1 MVLARTNIRRVMKK
15 LLFTYLFLIMLSCS
29 EAGLVELQTEQ
40 EYIDVPVSLSVEE
53 CVTVGPATKS
63 DGASSV
69 NEEIIK
75 NLWILQYEGKTDE
88 AKLVGNQ
95 IYLDYSEDQED
106 LQNVTV
112 SLVATPEGT
121 PTTVVFIGNTFD
133 RNFSGI
139 NTLGEIKSRIRSVTQ
154 KNPAL
159 IVDEEGNEHVIFSA
173 FSEITTGLQPGS
185 RIEAELKRNLAK
197 VEFEV
202 KNSLPENII
211 ISSVQLCSVPNVS
224 YYLVDPQADSFP
236 SEKVA
241 TFIDMEKVEWTS
253 GKTSDSFLYYLPVNL
268 RGRIENASEQ
278 SKNRHAPFNATYLK
292 VVGTYSKGN
301 KNYPVC
307 YKFYLGKNM
316 YDDFNLE
323 PNHHYTYTFD
333 IASVDYSEDDSRVEQ
348 WEMVDFSDASYESS
362 NCYVLNPGTQPRLF
376 RIPIQQIKT
385 FWGSERKAIYEDD
398 PYYALRGNAEWKA
411 WVIASDFKLTD
422 KFEITDGEGTS
433 DGQPYFDV
441 TVAPSTPGNVI
452 AGNVIVA
459 VGPKEGN
466 DNNDKISW
474 SWHLWITDYNP
485 YACMDFGNGL
495 DGTYIYPVENGD
507 VHRYEGLYWT
517 YNKDHYIMDRNIGAY
532 SADYPEDGKTGI
544 LYYQFGRK
552 DPFFYFKATTSQ
564 YVVGKIEL
572 VENGVANTET
582 HNAQIYSIHKPLNF
596 VKGFVEAGVKEHN
609 NGPWISGNKYNPD
622 KYDSSLAWHDPQTV
636 RGGVREGEKSIFDPC
651 PPGFKVPESSI
662 WSDFRPN
669 DRDDRT
675 TNAFIGQP
683 ASMKQGFRSTLDAKG
698 LQYWPYQSDAD
709 IPQKVI
715 FYPVTGLILSTYK
728 AVQQVFGLNP
738 ISVYAWASYVN
749 SSNLANGTGLS
760 SQARTDGKEYS
771 LYVNLSTSQS
781 RGLPVRCIT
790 DK

>member
-1 MVLARTNIRRVMKK
+1 MVLARTDIRRLMKK
-15 LLFTYLFLIMLSCS
+15 LLFPYLFLILLSCS
-29 EAGLVELQTEQ
+29 KAGVVEPQIEQ
-40 EYIDVPVSLSVEE
+40 EYVDVTISLSVEDD
-53 CVTVGPATKS
+53 VIVGLGTKS
-63 DGASSV
+63 DDETSV
-69 NEEIIK
+69 NEKTIK
-75 NLWILQYEGKTDE
+75 NLLILQYEGNTDE
-88 AKLVGNQ
+88 AKVVGTQ
-95 IYLDYSEDQED
+95 YYLEDFQKGY
-106 LQNVTV
+106 V

-121 PTTVVFIGNTFD
+121 PTTVVFIANTFD
-133 RNFSGI
+133 SNFSGV
-139 NTLGEIKSRIRSVTQ
+139 NTLGEVKARIRSAKT
-154 KNPAL
+154 KDSAL
-159 IVDEEGNEHVIFSA
+159 IVDGEGNKHVIFSA
-173 FSEITTGLQPGS
+173 FAEITSGLQPGS
-185 RIEAELKRNLAK
+185 AIDVELKPNIAK

-202 KNSLPENII
+202 ENSLPEQIT
-211 ISSVQLCSVPNVS
+211 ISYVQLCSVPNVS
-224 YYLVDPQADSFP
+224 YYLIDSQADSFP

-241 TFIDMEKVEWTS
+241 SFIDLDKVTWAS
-253 GKTSDSFLYYLPVNL
+253 DKTSDSFLYYLPVNI
-268 RGRIENASEQ
+268 RGEVDNASEQ

-292 VVGTYSKGN
+292 IVGTYCKDDVT
-301 KNYPVC
+301 YPVC

-323 PNHHYTYTFD
+323 PNHHYSYTFD
-333 IASVDYSEDDSRVEQ
+333 IASIDYSKDDSRIEQ

-362 NCYVLNPGTQPRLF
+362 NCYILNPASDLPRLF

-385 FWGSERKAIYEDD
+385 FWGSDRRAIYEDD
-398 PYYALRGNAEWKA
+398 SYYALRENAEWKA
-411 WVIASDFKLTD
+411 WVIASDFTLD
-422 KFEITDGEGTS
+422 GKFEIADGDGTS
-433 DGQPYFDV
+433 DGQPYFEV
-441 TVAPSTPGNVI
+441 KVEPGTR
-452 AGNVIVA
+452 GNVIVA

-466 DNNDKISW
+466 DNNDQISW
-474 SWHLWITDYNP
+474 SWHFWITDYNP

-517 YNKDHYIMDRNIGAY
+517 YNKSHYIMDRNIGAY
-532 SADYPEDGKTGI
+532 SADYPEDGQTGI
-544 LYYQFGRK
+544 VYYQFGRK
-552 DPFFYFKATTSQ
+552 DPFFYFKATSSK
-564 YVVGKIEL
+564 YAVGKIEL

-582 HNAQIYSIHKPLNF
+582 HNAQIYSIHNPLNF

-622 KYDSSLAWHDPQTV
+622 NYDSSLAWHDPLTV

-675 TNAFIGQP
+675 TNAFNGYP
-683 ASMKQGFRSTLDAKG
+683 ASMKQGFRSMLDENVKG
-698 LQYWPYQSDAD
+698 LQYWPYQSGVD

-728 AVQQVFGLNP
+728 AIQQVFGSNP
-738 ISVYAWASYVN
+738 TSVYAWATYAN
-749 SSNLANGTGLS
+749 ANNLANGTGLS
-760 SQARTDGKEYS
+760 SQARSDGKEYY
-771 LYVNLSTSQS
+771 LYVNLNTSQS